1 MTNSQLA
8 VRIGSQRPAFLSLP
22 AERLGSAG
30 SEAVELAA
38 MAGLDL
44 DDWQAWLLA
53 ESMQQNAT
61 GRWSAFE
68 VALLVARQN
77 GKGGWLEAR
86 QLAGLFLNGEQ
97 LAVHT
102 AHEFKTCFE
111 HFLRIVALIEN
122 TPDLDAR
129 VQRIR
134 RGAGEQ
140 SIELRTGE
148 RLRFLARSAGSG
160 RGMSGDTVYLDEA
173 FALTPQIMGAL
184 LPTLSAVPNPQL
196 VYTSSHPS
204 FSQRV
209 LWELVQ
215 RGRRGDSPRL
225 LYADWGN
232 PAGVQAHD
240 REAWYRANPALGIR
254 IDEQFVIAE
263 MEAMRAFPDEFLRE
277 RLGVLLDSDASG
289 AISLGAWN
297 ACVDAESSA
306 PAGFPALAI
315 GPGMEWAALGFAGL
329 RADGRCH
336 LEVVRHGKGTQWI
349 VEAALNACAD
359 TNQPLIV
366 DPKSPTAGL
375 VDRLRSAGVVLREVS
390 GSEFVTACAAL
401 QDEANNGTI
410 RHLGQP
416 ALTEAIT
423 GADIRPVGEAWAFSA
438 RASNAD
444 ITPLLAVTLAAVG
457 ARSPQHTSSA
467 GGFVDLNDVFSDDDD

>member
-1 MTNSQLA
+1 
-8 VRIGSQRPAFLSLP
+8 
-22 AERLGSAG
+22 
-30 SEAVELAA
+30 

-44 DDWQAWLLA
+44 DEWQQMLLL
-53 ESMQQNAT
+53 ESLQQNDA
-61 GRWSAFE
+61 GLWSAFE
-68 VALLVARQN
+68 VALLVPRQN
-77 GKGGWLEAR
+77 GKGSWLEAR

-111 HFLRIVALIEN
+111 HFLRIVSLIEN

-140 SIELRTGE
+140 SIELRSGE
-148 RLRFLARSAGSG
+148 RLRFLARTSGSG

-215 RGRRGDSPRL
+215 RGRSGESPRL

-232 PAGVQAHD
+232 PVGTQAHD
-240 REAWYRANPALGIR
+240 RDAWYRANPALGIR
-254 IDEQFVIAE
+254 IDEEFVIAE

-277 RLGVLLDSDASG
+277 RLGVLLEMDAAG
-289 AISLGAWN
+289 VIPLGTWN
-297 ACVDAESSA
+297 ANVDPASSA
-306 PAGFPALAI
+306 TVGCPALSV
-315 GPGMEWAALGFAGL
+315 GPGSEWAALGFAGL
-329 RADGRCH
+329 RTDGLMH
-336 LEVVRHGKGTQWI
+336 VEVVRHGKGTQWV
-349 VEAALNACAD
+349 VEAALNATRD
-359 TNQPLIV
+359 TGSPLIV
-366 DPKSPTAGL
+366 DPRSPTGGL
-375 VDRLRSAGVVLREVS
+375 LDRLRAAGVPLREIAAA
-390 GSEFVTACAAL
+390 EFVAACAAL
-401 QDEANNGTI
+401 QDGANSSTI

-416 ALTEAIT
+416 SLTEAIT
-423 GADIRPVGEAWAFSA
+423 GADIRSVGEAWAFSA
-438 RASNAD
+438 RASTAD
-444 ITPLLAVTLAAVG
+444 ITPLLAVTLAAIG
-457 ARSPQHTSSA
+457 ARTSGASGA
-467 GGFVDLNDVFSDDDD
+467 GGFVDMNDLFPDDDD